1 MFGCLRTVVE
11 SWHLQCLLSHFYT
24 ASSSRYSTHALGL
37 ASLNHLA
44 FLGIY
49 SMALEFPE
57 FYGLHYNIIYN
68 IGFIFSFLKWPLRN
82 SLQNPNMATHFLA
95 WVDLRY
101 RGVRLLFS
109 QLFIA
114 AKLVPY
120 TLCCQFPH
128 KLEIKLG
135 FFGEQLQQPLFA
147 LPGKPFPRHPFPKI
161 GIPFNNILSLAFFP
175 PMHLHFHSLE
185 LDIGGFWLQDTFLFV
200 PVMSM
205 SF

>member
-1 MFGCLRTVVE
+1 MNNIKNFSNMIITNNCNIIINSYYAYNSQCYIVNINYQNVKGEEQRRSNKRLVQSKIFQSCSSMFGCLRTVVE

-95 WVDLRY
+95 
-101 RGVRLLFS
+101 
-109 QLFIA
+109 
-114 AKLVPY
+114 
-120 TLCCQFPH
+120 
-128 KLEIKLG
+128 
-135 FFGEQLQQPLFA
+135 
-147 LPGKPFPRHPFPKI
+147 
-161 GIPFNNILSLAFFP
+161 
-175 PMHLHFHSLE
+175 
-185 LDIGGFWLQDTFLFV
+185 
-200 PVMSM
+200 
-205 SF
+205 